1 MATVAS
7 DSTHARSTKATP
19 CRAQSAQ
26 GQPCRNAAGPS
37 GYCWWHDPAQEEER
51 AAARHKGGLHRRRRP
66 SATEVTAI
74 LVKSM
79 QDAVDLLGQEIS
91 LAREVAEP
99 GLERL
104 RAVSYALGAW
114 AKLFEVGELAQRIEA
129 LEATLKQREAS
140 K

>member
-7 DSTHARSTKATP
+7 SSTQAQDTKATR
-19 CRAQSAQ
+19 CQARSAQ

-37 GYCWWHDPAQEEER
+37 GFCWWHDPAQEKER

-66 SATEVTAI
+66 SATEATAI

-79 QDAVDLLGQEIS
+79 QDAVTLLGEEIA

-114 AKLFEVGELAQRIEA
+114 AKLFEVGTLSDRLEA
-129 LEATLKQREAS
+129 LEKALGGRP
-140 K
+140 